1 MATESV
7 KGNVK
12 IILKS
17 LQWDQDKRRTDLV
30 QEAQGG
36 KAREKET
43 FGVENIVAG
52 YREIQTGW
60 RGILKT
66 EK

>member
-30 QEAQGG
+30 QEA
-36 KAREKET
+36 
-43 FGVENIVAG
+43 
-52 YREIQTGW
+52 
-60 RGILKT
+60 
-66 EK
+66 